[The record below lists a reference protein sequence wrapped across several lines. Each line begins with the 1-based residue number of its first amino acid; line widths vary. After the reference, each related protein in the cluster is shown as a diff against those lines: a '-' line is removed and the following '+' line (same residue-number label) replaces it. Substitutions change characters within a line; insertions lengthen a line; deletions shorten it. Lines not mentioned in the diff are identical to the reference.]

1 MPCLEVSMPRTD
13 QETKRLL
20 TARLTEA
27 FTSCTDFSAHSL
39 GIRYWE
45 YNLGEAANE
54 GRLWNGRAGK
64 PYLHLVLH
72 SPRLPRAHKQKLIEA
87 LTSAFVECVGKPDWK
102 PVIFLSEYPYD
113 NVGVDGRP
121 ISQGF
126 EEYAGKRFYY
136 DLADE

>member
-1 MPCLEVSMPRTD
+1 MPCLEVSMPRTN
-13 QETKRLL
+13 QKTKRLL
-20 TARLTEA
+20 TARLTEV
-27 FTSCTDFSAHSL
+27 FVSCTDFSAHSL

-45 YNLGEAANE
+45 YNLGQAANE
-54 GRLWNGRAGK
+54 GRLWDGQTGK

-72 SPRLPRAHKQKLIEA
+72 SPRMRGTQKQKLIEA

-126 EEYAGKRFYY
+126 EEYAGKKFYY
-136 DLADE
+136 QLPDD

>member
-54 GRLWNGRAGK
+54 GRLWNGQ
-64 PYLHLVLH
+64 
-72 SPRLPRAHKQKLIEA
+72 KQKLIEA